1 MTRIIANLT
10 RMVANE
16 NNMKKRLQRLT
27 IIILIMAVMPI
38 FALAEEYKVD
48 TGDVILITVYAQAD
62 LTTKAR
68 VSSKGEITFP
78 LIGTVNV
85 KDLTV
90 EEIEKKIMVSLGK
103 DYLVNPQV
111 NVFIE
116 KYTEKKVFVMGFV
129 NKPGEYEL
137 FKDRPTT
144 VLEAITMAGGFKE
157 GAAQNGT
164 KVLRVDN
171 GEELTISIKVTDITR
186 KGDKEKDIP
195 INPGDIVVVPESFF

>member
-1 MTRIIANLT
+1 
-10 RMVANE
+10 MVANE